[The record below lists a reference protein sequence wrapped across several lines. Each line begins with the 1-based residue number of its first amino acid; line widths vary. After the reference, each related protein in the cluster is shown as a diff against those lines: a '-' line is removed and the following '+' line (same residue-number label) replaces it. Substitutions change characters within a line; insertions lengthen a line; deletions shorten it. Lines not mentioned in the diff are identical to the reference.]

1 MEALMTAIVLWISAN
16 FELPPVHDLPRV
28 EFAPASKIV
37 ALRYAG
43 HGDGAQVSTS
53 TLDEAI
59 ADTLAIYRDDTQT
72 IYLRDDWTGK
82 TPGDLSILVHEIV
95 HHLQTVDGIKFE
107 CPQQREEL
115 AYKAQERWLGMFGR
129 SLQSDF
135 GLDPFSVLFKS
146 KCF

>member
-1 MEALMTAIVLWISAN
+1 MEALTTAIVLWISAN
-16 FELPPVHDLPRV
+16 FGLPPPHDLPTI
-28 EFAPASKIV
+28 EFASASKIV
-37 ALRYAG
+37 ALRYGG
-43 HGDGAQVSTS
+43 HGDAAQVSTS

-72 IYLRDDWTGK
+72 IYLREDWTGK
-82 TPGDLSILVHEIV
+82 TPAELSILVHEIV

-107 CPQQREEL
+107 CPQEREDL
-115 AYKAQERWLGMFGR
+115 AYKAQEKWLGLFGH

-135 GLDPFSVLFKS
+135 GLDSFSVFFKS